1 MLYTS
6 VRLQLSWFLLAD
18 FDATPASS
26 CELGRLW
33 PVARLVGPCADGEL
47 SACRSV
53 VCSPRDVA
61 DRDDS
66 ESGAYVLPLL
76 PVSVCMV
83 CAPCPPP
90 FAGRF
95 SGVCGRCCLN
105 ESLSSFVLH
114 VLRLSSTEVLRFA
127 IVFSSSLILFDSRC
141 SLSLASTL
149 SFSRVWV
156 KASIFGK
163 AVRTF
168 SSSVIFEYMRCSLSL
183 ASVLSRSSESCKPSI
198 FDKSVCRAVTERCGF
213 AEILPEF
220 AIFAGFCDISED
232 WHDFECGGS

>member
-1 MLYTS
+1 
-6 VRLQLSWFLLAD
+6 
-18 FDATPASS
+18 
-26 CELGRLW
+26 
-33 PVARLVGPCADGEL
+33 
-47 SACRSV
+47 
-53 VCSPRDVA
+53 
-61 DRDDS
+61 
-66 ESGAYVLPLL
+66 
-76 PVSVCMV
+76 MV
-83 CAPCPPP
+83 CEPCPPP

-127 IVFSSSLILFDSRC
+127 IVFSSSLILFDSHC
-141 SLSLASTL
+141 SLSLASSL

-168 SSSVIFEYMRCSLSL
+168 SSSVIFEYMRFSLSL

-198 FDKSVCRAVTERCGF
+198 FDKSVCRAVTGSGRCVDSLTWSALRSPSCPVESSSSFCGNVYLF
-213 AEILPEF
+213 
-220 AIFAGFCDISED
+220 IFRNAALISIPVLLFCNP
-232 WHDFECGGS
+232 G